1 MIMKTLF
8 TVALASALS
17 FGAFSVQASDDLKEL
32 STVNTN
38 YKNVKITLKEGV
50 GNAKVSILTPEG
62 KLLSSRKVNV
72 QDGNVVVPYNLT
84 NLPAGEY
91 QVKIVTNEDEVSYT
105 VETMDQPIPASELPL
120 MAYGKSLDENTVR
133 LAVIGLLEPGVQVRI
148 FASETGKMIHEERI
162 DQPEGFT
169 KNFSFDGMSS
179 DEVYMEV
186 SDAKG
191 RTKTLFF

>member
-1 MIMKTLF
+1 MKSLF

-17 FGAFSVQASDDLKEL
+17 FGAFSTQASDDLKEL
-32 STVNTN
+32 SAVNTS
-38 YKNVKITLKEGV
+38 YKKVNVMLKEGV
-50 GNAKVSILTPEG
+50 GAAKISVLTPEG

-72 QDGNVVVPYNLT
+72 QDENLVVPYNLT

-91 QVKIVTNEDEVSYT
+91 QVRIVTNEEEIRYT

-120 MAYGKSLDENTVR
+120 MAYGKSLDDNTVR
-133 LAVIGLLEPGVQVRI
+133 LAVVGLLEPGVQVEI
-148 FASETGKMIHEERI
+148 FASETGKLIHEEQI

-169 KNFSFDGMSS
+169 KNFSFAGVQS
-179 DEVYMEV
+179 DEVYMKV
-186 SDAKG
+186 TDVKG

>member
-1 MIMKTLF
+1 MKTLF